1 MHDMPEQ
8 RPQNQDDWAEYRRMV
23 LDRLDEYERTFDNI
37 DFRYGHRSRKV
48 DDEIHNLELEVD
60 RLKNKWKIV
69 LWFVA
74 LVPTVVSI
82 AYQYFFGR

>member
-8 RPQNQDDWAEYRRMV
+8 RPQNQNDWAEYRRMV
-23 LDRLDEYERTFDNI
+23 IDRLDDYERTFDNI
-37 DFRYGHRSRKV
+37 DFRYHHRRRKV
-48 DDEIHNLELEVD
+48 DEQIHNLELEVD

-74 LVPTVVSI
+74 LVPTAVSI
-82 AYQYFFGR
+82 SYQYFFGS

>member
-37 DFRYGHRSRKV
+37 DFRYLHRRRKV
-48 DDEIHNLELEVD
+48 DAQIHNLELEVD

-82 AYQYFFGR
+82 SYQYFFGS